1 MADFIAMGG
10 YAQFVWSA
18 FGIWF
23 ACVIFNIV
31 SARRKIRVSLEQAA
45 VAAARHRHRQ
55 SRKNKQSKLRADNEA

>member
-18 FGIWF
+18 FGLWL

-31 SARRKIRVSLEQAA
+31 SARRKFRVSLEQASI
-45 VAAARHRHRQ
+45 AAARHRHRQ
-55 SRKNKQSKLRADNEA
+55 ARKSKQDKT